1 MFRLLTR
8 FLVPMVLVPCLLLAG
23 CEQKLEV
30 VSPVLFKVAGRQVSL
45 DQFRTLFAATL
56 PPDQNLTAEERGELE
71 RSFLVQMVDRE
82 LTLAEAA
89 RMQVGLS
96 AEDVSAAIEE
106 HRRDYPEAEF
116 QQMLRERGVPLEQWR
131 QDLEQ
136 SLLME
141 KVVRQAV
148 YDQVEV
154 SDADVAAYYEQQ
166 KDEFDRPEQVRA
178 LQIVVADEAEGKT
191 VLELIRGGRPFSEVA
206 RQYSLSPDAEQGGDL
221 GFFSRGQMPLEFD
234 QAVFALPVGKLSGL
248 VKTEYGYHLFLVE
261 ERRKAMQLPLES
273 VREEIRA
280 ALKATREEEAY
291 QRWLGDLRERATI
304 EIDWNLL

>member
-8 FLVPMVLVPCLLLAG
+8 LLVPVVLVLCALLTG
-23 CEQKLEV
+23 CEQKAEV

-45 DQFRTLFAATL
+45 DQFRTLFDATL
-56 PPDQNLTAEERGELE
+56 HPEQNLTAEQRGELE

-89 RMQVGLS
+89 RLQVVLS
-96 AEDVSAAIEE
+96 AEELSAAIEE

-116 QQMLRERGVPLEQWR
+116 QQMLRERGLPLERWR
-131 QDLEQ
+131 QELEQ

-148 YDQVEV
+148 YEQVEV
-154 SDADVAAYYEQQ
+154 SDEDVAAYYKEQ
-166 KDEFDRPEQVRA
+166 KDEFDRPEQVKA
-178 LQIVVADEAEGKT
+178 LQIVVADQAEGQN
-191 VLELIRGGRPFSEVA
+191 VLKLIRGGRPFSEVA
-206 RQYSLSPDAEQGGDL
+206 REYSLSPDAEQGGDL
-221 GFFSRGQMPLEFD
+221 GFFSRGQMPPEFD
-234 QAVFALPVGKLSGL
+234 QAVFTLPVGKVSEL
-248 VKTEYGYHLFLVE
+248 VKTEYGYHLFLVQ

-280 ALKATREEEAY
+280 ALKSTREEEAY
-291 QRWLGDLRERATI
+291 QQWLGGLRDRATI
-304 EIDWNLL
+304 EIDWTLL